1 MSLGGKL
8 KGRTAV
14 LERGVEEVH
23 PGGGPGRHQQVWV
36 PPGGQAVHA
45 AAPHTRLT
53 HQLSPQVG
61 LAAHQSLFTEQQN
74 GMVRT

>member
-8 KGRTAV
+8 KGRMAV

-61 LAAHQSLFTEQQN
+61 L
-74 GMVRT
+74 G